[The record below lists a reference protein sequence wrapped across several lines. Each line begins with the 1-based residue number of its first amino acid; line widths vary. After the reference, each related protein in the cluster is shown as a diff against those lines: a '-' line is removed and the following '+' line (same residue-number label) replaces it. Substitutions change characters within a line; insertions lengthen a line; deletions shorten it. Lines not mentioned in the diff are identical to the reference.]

1 MSARGL
7 LKTAGHDRDTQIK
20 PCQILVLS
28 EDVMTYG
35 RAMYV
40 CQRILSQ
47 FSFEVNFNFRCWD
60 FNHQNDAEAL
70 QKTVETASRA
80 DIILLSLN
88 DAELNSS
95 LEQWLQAFSETRS
108 ETDGAFVLVFGAQA
122 GPPTAVQDLADR
134 IRLVAD
140 LVNMDFIPLMPSSK
154 SEIQLPNRQVWPKG
168 LEPQPT
174 LERHHYDHWGLNE

>member
-7 LKTAGHDRDTQIK
+7 LKTAKSTDAFAK

-60 FNHQNDAEAL
+60 FNHQNDADML
-70 QKTVETASRA
+70 QKTVEAATQA

-88 DAELNSS
+88 GTQLNGS
-95 LEQWLQAFSETRS
+95 LQQWLQAFSETRS
-108 ETDGAFVLVFGAQA
+108 DTDGAFVLILGTQA
-122 GPPTAVQDLADR
+122 GPPAAIQDLADR
-134 IRLVAD
+134 IHAVAD
-140 LVNMDFIPLMPSSK
+140 QVRMDFIPLMPTARV
-154 SEIQLPNRQVWPKG
+154 EIQLPARPVWPNA
-168 LEPQPT
+168 LEPQPGN
-174 LERHHYDHWGLNE
+174 ERHHYDHWGLNE

>member
-7 LKTAGHDRDTQIK
+7 SKMGENNGNLSAKT
-20 PCQILVLS
+20 CQILVLS

-60 FNHQNDAEAL
+60 FNHQNDAETL
-70 QKTVETASRA
+70 QKTVEAASHA

-88 DAELNSS
+88 HADLNAS
-95 LEQWLQAFSETRS
+95 LEQWLQAFSETGS
-108 ETDGAFVLVFGAQA
+108 ETDGAFILVFGTQA
-122 GPPTAVQDLADR
+122 GPPHAIQNLADR
-134 IRLVAD
+134 IHLVAD
-140 LVNMDFIPLMPSSK
+140 QTNMDFIPLMPTSR
-154 SEIQLPNRQVWPKG
+154 SEIQLPSRQIWPRDV
-168 LEPQPT
+168 EPQLAP
-174 LERHHYDHWGLNE
+174 ERHHYDHWGLNE